1 MQYIKENGTKI
12 FFMIGVFSFLAVSIP
27 HVGAIFR
34 MYEPIAPGLLD
45 TMWNICSFAAAAG
58 IDVLAGWL
66 TLVMM
71 NKEARG
77 RDKVI
82 IWTFIIALMV
92 FSWYCNW
99 VFDELHSPHPINV
112 WAITIISLPWLGSWT
127 VDQLTPLVVSALPV
141 FIVAYASIAHLVGVK
156 QNVTVISL
164 VDLQQKA
171 AEAQARA
178 QAEVAIIKAQNM
190 VNENKVTTAID
201 LGKTLWNRA
210 INRGEKAS
218 EKDSRKE
225 IQSNSETPQLPP
237 PSFSIVQRN
246 DEDESESEMGDLF
259 PDSDPITD
267 PNIALNNEALDMLK
281 SFPMVASWLSAG
293 RKTLTLKE
301 IVDGSGRSAKTV
313 RNRIAKR
320 VIKPSGRNRDL
331 YLIDSVIKWLKDEP
345 NSKVSGE
352 RITVKLVANR

>member
-1 MQYIKENGTKI
+1 MQLIE
-12 FFMIGVFSFLAVSIP
+12 
-27 HVGAIFR
+27 
-34 MYEPIAPGLLD
+34 D
-45 TMWNICSFAAAAG
+45 
-58 IDVLAGWL
+58 
-66 TLVMM
+66 
-71 NKEARG
+71 
-77 RDKVI
+77 
-82 IWTFIIALMV
+82 
-92 FSWYCNW
+92 
-99 VFDELHSPHPINV
+99 PINV

-267 PNIALNNEALDMLK
+267 PNIVLNNEELDMLK